1 MIAFAGELSKSLGD
15 TARSLQGL
23 HKESCWCRESTPGT
37 AALKSRQ
44 RVIFFFFSYL
54 AATVVVGLMQAF
66 SGAFVS
72 CFLSELEHHICDA
85 SDGTESQYW
94 FEKIYGK
101 LLSASQGGMKT
112 VRITA

>member
-1 MIAFAGELSKSLGD
+1 
-15 TARSLQGL
+15 
-23 HKESCWCRESTPGT
+23 
-37 AALKSRQ
+37 
-44 RVIFFFFSYL
+44 
-54 AATVVVGLMQAF
+54 MQAF

-101 LLSASQGGMKT
+101 LLSASRGGMKT